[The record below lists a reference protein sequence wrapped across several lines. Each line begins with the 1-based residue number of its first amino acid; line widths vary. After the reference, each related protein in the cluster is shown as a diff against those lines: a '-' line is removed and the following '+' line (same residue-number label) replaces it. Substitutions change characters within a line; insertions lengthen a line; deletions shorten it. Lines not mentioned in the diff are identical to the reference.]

1 MRVRVRIPEPHVSVQ
16 DPHTDHSAHPTVVVA
31 NVVVAIVVAG
41 AVVINTVVV
50 GAIVVSAVVV
60 IDAPVVVS

>member
-16 DPHTDHSAHPTVVVA
+16 DPHTDHSTHPTVVVA

-41 AVVINTVVV
+41 AVVIT
-50 GAIVVSAVVV
+50 AVVM
-60 IDAPVVVS
+60 DAPVVIS